1 MIVPEHEL
9 MHYGMPRRSGR
20 YPWGSGENPYQR
32 NRNFLANVE
41 VLRKQ
46 GMSEKEIAESFGMTI
61 AQLRSK
67 KTVARLS
74 KQREDAAF
82 AQKLLDKGYSKSAV
96 AERMG
101 INESSLRSL
110 LKSVESQKNQAL
122 FTTVDMLKREVAE
135 KGYLDVG
142 LGTEAQLGISR
153 TKLKAALDMLE
164 AEGYLISYTN
174 VRQLGTG
181 KDTSLVV
188 LAEPGKTHKDVY
200 AHKDEIK
207 PVGQTSEDG
216 GKTYGKLGLDL
227 PVKSVDS
234 SRLEIKY
241 AEDGG
246 IDKDGLIEIRR
257 GVEDISLGTLNYA
270 QVRIPVDGK
279 YYLKGMA
286 VYSDDLPDGVDMV
299 FNTNKHKGTP
309 LSETLK
315 KMEDNADNPFGATV
329 TQRKYVD
336 ANGVEHISS
345 VYMVNSEG
353 SWSEWRDAL
362 SSQFL
367 SKQKPELARKQ
378 LGLAYDRQKEAFDE
392 IMSLTNPVL
401 KRKLLQDF
409 ADECDS
415 ESVHLKAAAM
425 PRQTTSV
432 ILPFPSIKE
441 NEVYAPNYN
450 DGERVVLIRH
460 PHGGIFEIPELV
472 VNNRNPD
479 AKKIIKNAKDA
490 IGINPKTAQVLSGAD
505 FDGDS
510 VIVIPNNSGEI
521 RRKSPLKQLEG
532 FDPKEAYPRRE
543 GMAVM
548 KKGPQTQREMGSISN
563 LITDMHIKMADEDEI
578 ARAVK
583 HSMVVID
590 AAKHGLDYKRSYQ
603 EQGIASLKQKYQGGG
618 GVSTLIS
625 RAKSPV
631 YVDERSDRVMI
642 DKATGEKIYSETG
655 RSYTKTTKSGKQIVI
670 KKQTVSSQMAEAKD
684 ARTLS
689 SGSQMEDVYAAHA
702 NRLKAL
708 ANQARKESVNLEYMR
723 YSPSARE
730 TYSHEVETL
739 KAKLN
744 ESRKQKPLERR
755 ALTVANANVKT
766 ILEENPSIKDDKK
779 ALKKLRAQATA
790 AARANVGKKSTEIQ
804 ITDKEWEAIQS
815 GAITSSMLS
824 EILEFANADR
834 VRELATPRTKFSM
847 TSAKEAQ
854 ARSLANRGYTNAE
867 IADMLGVSASTIA
880 KIL

>member
-207 PVGQTSEDG
+207 PVGQISEDG

-227 PVKSVDS
+227 PVKSVDF

-286 VYSDDLPDGVDMV
+286 VYSDDLPEGVDMV

-378 LGLAYDRQKEAFDE
+378 LGLAYDRQKEEFDE

-415 ESVHLKAAAM
+415 EAVHLKAAAM

-655 RSYTKTTKSGKQIVI
+655 RSYTKTTKSGKQVVI
-670 KKQTVSSQMAEAKD
+670 KKQTVSSQMAETKD

-708 ANQARKESVNLEYMR
+708 ANQARKESVSLEYSR

-834 VRELATPRTKFSM
+834 VRELATPRTKLSM
-847 TSAKEAQ
+847 TPAKEAQ